1 MMGGDFRPFF
11 FVNNRRYI
19 EMINVKETINK
30 SVTIKDAY
38 MDGKELLN
46 DDGSKIDFYD
56 LLQRTYKDGT
66 QFTIKVSTKVEN
78 DINE

>member
-1 MMGGDFRPFF
+1 
-11 FVNNRRYI
+11 
-19 EMINVKETINK
+19 MINVKETINK

-46 DDGSKIDFYD
+46 DDGAKIDFYD